1 MPHPH
6 FTYDAEQVA
15 GANPGWRVSFI
26 ASDLGSFIFF
36 FPGRLSAHVRWKF
49 DVCICI
55 GQFRCYD
62 VFAFCTQVA
71 VSPLDVCRAVSALYS
86 VPTEGVQSVA
96 ESYLRVVWQA
106 DVSTEQF
113 LGAQLALLLRFVGR
127 FLVVGWFFGC
137 GAST

>member
-1 MPHPH
+1 MMSLPFAHRSPSPHLM
-6 FTYDAEQVA
+6 YVA
-15 GANPGWRVSFI
+15 QSRHSIPCRRRASRALQNRIFVSFGRRTFPPNN
-26 ASDLGSFIFF
+26 SLERHSPCSF
-36 FPGRLSAHVRWKF
+36 RS
-49 DVCICI
+49 
-55 GQFRCYD
+55 
-62 VFAFCTQVA
+62 
-71 VSPLDVCRAVSALYS
+71 DVCRAVSALYS